1 MAWIEVETKQTKQNR
16 LLWLILTQRILPV
29 FLRVGYQCVRI
40 CNMHKKMHYHQ
51 WCAIV
56 HHTTWVLWVD
66 LSPLFRFRGW
76 FPKNVSHDCGWNLS
90 YTCHDSSDF
99 SELKSTDFLY
109 ASWCPLE
116 WWVDQRKCIQNPPL
130 FSQVNLN
137 LFSPFFL
144 CSSFFLPIGP
154 GAIDVTSPHHINQHL
169 SPPIAWL
176 PAEGLIC
183 WGAPRRVFRVEQWLV
198 LFAWLPPFTCVF
210 SANPGNHQD
219 ELLLN
224 WDEPVQPSFQSTT
237 SMFFDG

>member
-16 LLWLILTQRILPV
+16 LLWLILTQRILTV

-116 WWVDQRKCIQNPPL
+116 WWVDQRKCIQNPAL

-144 CSSFFLPIGP
+144 CSSFFLPIGHGP
-154 GAIDVTSPHHINQHL
+154 
-169 SPPIAWL
+169 
-176 PAEGLIC
+176 
-183 WGAPRRVFRVEQWLV
+183 
-198 LFAWLPPFTCVF
+198 
-210 SANPGNHQD
+210 
-219 ELLLN
+219 
-224 WDEPVQPSFQSTT
+224 
-237 SMFFDG
+237 